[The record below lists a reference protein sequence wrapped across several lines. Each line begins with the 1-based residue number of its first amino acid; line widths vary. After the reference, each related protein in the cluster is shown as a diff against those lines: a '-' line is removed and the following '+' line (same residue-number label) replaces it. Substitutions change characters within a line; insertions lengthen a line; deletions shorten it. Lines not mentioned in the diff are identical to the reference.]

1 MVVLERRDAWCEV
14 ARRDQMWVG
23 FMERLAE
30 LALGRRDECSDGRQG
45 RPAAA
50 E

>member
-1 MVVLERRDAWCEV
+1 MVVLERRDTRCKV
-14 ARRDQMWVG
+14 ARRNQVRMG
-23 FMERLAE
+23 FMERLSK
-30 LALGRRDECSDGRQG
+30 LALGRRYESSDGRQG